1 MLDKTNLHSL
11 IKDKELFKEKGYIG
25 GTWVESLSSKKFEVF
40 NPSTGELI
48 ATVPDMGV
56 EDTKEAIEKAHD
68 AFASWSKK
76 TAKERANILHKFFQ
90 LMVDSADDLS
100 IILTAEMGKPLA
112 EAKGEIVRD

>member
-56 EDTKEAIEKAHD
+56 EDTKEAIERAHD
-68 AFASWSKK
+68 ALAS
-76 TAKERANILHKFFQ
+76 
-90 LMVDSADDLS
+90 
-100 IILTAEMGKPLA
+100 
-112 EAKGEIVRD
+112 